1 MVLKDGVDHQW
12 DYLLAEIDKIVQSAK
27 SYDSNLIKSKLKE
40 FIPEY
45 HPSEKS
51 KIFNLSPSG
60 KVEIN

>member
-1 MVLKDGVDHQW
+1 MIQ
-12 DYLLAEIDKIVQSAK
+12 
-27 SYDSNLIKSKLKE
+27 NLIKNKLKE

-60 KVEIN
+60 KIELH